1 MIMINILLTTQE
13 FNKLTSEDFT
23 QRLKQ
28 ENLGSKTDIAN
39 FVKKPDFNIKPKN
52 VTSDKKE
59 WNEL

>member
-1 MIMINILLTTQE
+1 MINILLTTQE

-59 WNEL
+59 